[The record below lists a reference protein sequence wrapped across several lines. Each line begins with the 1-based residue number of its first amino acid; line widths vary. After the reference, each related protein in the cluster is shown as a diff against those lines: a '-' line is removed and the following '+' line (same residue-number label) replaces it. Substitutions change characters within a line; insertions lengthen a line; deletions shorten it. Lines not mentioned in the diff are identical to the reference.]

1 MTKLYRVNIT
11 IEDMEQQETIGEIL
25 RQQYGLIFNDYD
37 EYYGLLNDS
46 QVRVLEL
53 LYGHVV
59 YTERQEQE

>member
-25 RQQYGLIFNDYD
+25 RQEYGLIFNDYD

-59 YTERQEQE
+59 RTEPQA